1 MASESGDSERFSEG
15 WEESAKKSFGLMD
28 SKEGDTIAGTE
39 LESYFQSIGESPSRA
54 EVQVAI
60 TALGKRETD
69 RFTYDEC
76 VAALKAFTSAS
87 VASQAA
93 LPASDIVRIVT
104 QTLDPNGT
112 GSFDKDELVNLMTV
126 STSPNSTCEL
136 LTRDEMDQILAEI
149 KISDNNKVL
158 AADFFSLLL
167 DVE

>member
-28 SKEGDTIAGTE
+28 SKEADTIAGTE
-39 LESYFQSIGESPSRA
+39 LEFYFQVIGESPSRA
-54 EVQVAI
+54 EVQAAI
-60 TALGKRETD
+60 TAVGKRETD
-69 RFTYDEC
+69 RFSFDEC
-76 VAALKAFTSAS
+76 VAALKSFTAAS

-93 LPASDIVRIVT
+93 LPPSDIVRIVS

-112 GSFDKDELVNLMTV
+112 GAFDKEALIKLLTT
-126 STSPNSTCEL
+126 SSSPNASCEL
-136 LTRDEMDQILAEI
+136 LTRDEMDQILAEL
-149 KISDNNKVL
+149 KISENNTVL